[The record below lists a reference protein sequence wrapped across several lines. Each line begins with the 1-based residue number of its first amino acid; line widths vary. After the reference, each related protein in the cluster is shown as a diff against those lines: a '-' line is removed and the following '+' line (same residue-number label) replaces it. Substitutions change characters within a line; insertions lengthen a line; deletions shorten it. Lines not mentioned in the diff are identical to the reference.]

1 MLVLLIAALKICS
14 EKNTI
19 ESVAGTLLTYN
30 LITLPNIFSKKKFR
44 SHFRENRLKMFCD
57 AQQILAIKGVGGFG
71 ESVKKETSVTK
82 IFFR

>member
-57 AQQILAIKGVGGFG
+57 A
-71 ESVKKETSVTK
+71 
-82 IFFR
+82 